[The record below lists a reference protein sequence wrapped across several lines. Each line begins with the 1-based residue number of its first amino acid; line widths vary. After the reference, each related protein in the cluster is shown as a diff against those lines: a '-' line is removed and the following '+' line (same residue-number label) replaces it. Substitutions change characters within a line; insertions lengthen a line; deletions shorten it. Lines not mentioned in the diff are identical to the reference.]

1 MSPAPEVPPAGSPQ
15 ARPRR
20 KWLVAILTLVSLAI
34 AAMWV
39 YAFVFAPRDG
49 VNPVRDK
56 VWTDTVGARCTAASA
71 QLKPLVFRTK
81 ITEGNKAQDL
91 PAFVANLD
99 KGYAI
104 VHSMLDDIE
113 QVPRTSDKAKVLV
126 PQWMTDYR
134 LWEKDL
140 KDWIELLR
148 AGKIAQFGVA
158 VTETGIPVNERI
170 NTFATEN
177 RIKACSTDLLT
188 A

>member
-1 MSPAPEVPPAGSPQ
+1 MSTPESTPVYRETRLRSVVKAVSWRCVGTLDTF
-15 ARPRR
+15 
-20 KWLVAILTLVSLAI
+20 LVSFVVLTL
-34 AAMWV
+34 
-39 YAFVFAPRDG
+39 
-49 VNPVRDK
+49 
-56 VWTDTVGARCTAASA
+56 TGA
-71 QLKPLVFRTK
+71 
-81 ITEGNKAQDL
+81 TEGNKAQDL

-104 VHSMLDDIE
+104 IHSMLDDIE

-126 PQWMTDYR
+126 PQWMTDYH